1 MVTPMLYSELSPT
14 DKEALWMAFN
24 KRFPIGLSKEFLLKE
39 ARVSKLVALET
50 TWETIF
56 EQLQQH
62 PKDLTRVLKTSVD
75 MRPDD
80 QNLCEIVEILCP
92 PAPVGWFATVAS
104 VVSLGILA
112 TLAFPQES
120 PTTNAFARAEET
132 QADLAAMKRFEH
144 AAYTKELETITTAS
158 PEPILL
164 PDAGPEEKMGST
176 ARALE
181 ETTASLSAIPAP
193 VYEDGEYEQPV
204 SQSQGLITP
213 KRCNIEGS
221 GEIIGYWY
229 AGANPPEVM
238 NGWTT
243 IPHGMNV
250 RLDYPERHNAYNAKS
265 SVSCVLF
272 ANMEVP
278 VLDEPLLVAGGKYWV
293 PLRSVPR
300 G

>member
-1 MVTPMLYSELSPT
+1 
-14 DKEALWMAFN
+14 MAFG

-39 ARVSKLVALET
+39 ARVSKLVPLEAS
-50 TWETIF
+50 WETIF
-56 EQLQQH
+56 EQLEQH
-62 PKDLTRVLKTSVD
+62 PKDLARILKTAVE

-80 QNLCEIVEILCP
+80 SNLCEIVEIMCP

-112 TLAFPQES
+112 SIAFPQES

-132 QADLAAMKRFEH
+132 QADLAALQRFEQ
-144 AAYTKELETITTAS
+144 ATYTEEVAKITTEAS
-158 PEPILL
+158 EPILL
-164 PDAGPEEKMGST
+164 PDAGPEERTPGS

-181 ETTASLSAIPAP
+181 EAFATLTPIPTP
-193 VYEDGEYEQPV
+193 VYESETSVHQNPV
-204 SQSQGLITP
+204 GQSQDLSAP
-213 KRCNIEGS
+213 KRCTIEGS

-250 RLDYPERHNAYNAKS
+250 RLDYPERHNAYNAKAP
-265 SVSCVLF
+265 VSCVLF
-272 ANMEVP
+272 PNMEVP
-278 VLDEPLLVAGGKYWV
+278 VLDEPILVAGGKYWV

>member
-1 MVTPMLYSELSPT
+1 
-14 DKEALWMAFN
+14 MAFN

-56 EQLQQH
+56 ERLH
-62 PKDLTRVLKTSVD
+62 HRPKDLTRVLKMAVD

-80 QNLCEIVEILCP
+80 SNLCEIVEILCP

-112 TLAFPQES
+112 TIAFPQES
-120 PTTNAFARAEET
+120 VTTNAFAHAEET
-132 QADLAAMKRFEH
+132 QADLAAMQRFEQ
-144 AAYTKELETITTAS
+144 ATYTQELETITTENT
-158 PEPILL
+158 EPILL
-164 PDAGPEEKMGST
+164 PDAGTEEKIGST

-181 ETTASLSAIPAP
+181 ETTATLSAIPTP
-193 VYEDGEYEQPV
+193 IYEDGDYEEPI
-204 SQSQGLITP
+204 SQSQGLSTP

-250 RLDYPERHNAYNAKS
+250 RLDYPERHNNYNAKA
-265 SVSCVLF
+265 SVSCILF

-278 VLDEPLLVAGGKYWV
+278 VLDEPILVAGGKYWV
-293 PLRSVPR
+293 PLRSIPR

>member
-1 MVTPMLYSELSPT
+1 
-14 DKEALWMAFN
+14 MAFG

-39 ARVSKLVALET
+39 SRVSKLVALET

-56 EQLQQH
+56 EQLQH
-62 PKDLTRVLKTSVD
+62 RPKDLTRVLKTAVD

-80 QNLCEIVEILCP
+80 SNLCEIVEILCP

-120 PTTNAFARAEET
+120 PTSNAFARAEET
-132 QADLAAMKRFEH
+132 QADLAAMKRFEQ
-144 AAYTKELETITTAS
+144 ATFTQKLETVATEAT
-158 PEPILL
+158 EPILL
-164 PDAGPEEKMGST
+164 PDAAPEEKMGRT

-181 ETTASLSAIPAP
+181 ETTATLGGLPTP

-204 SQSQGLITP
+204 PQSQSLSTP
-213 KRCNIEGS
+213 QRCNIEGS

-229 AGANPPEVM
+229 AGANKPEVM

-250 RLDYPERHNAYNAKS
+250 RLDYPERHNNYDAKAT
-265 SVSCVLF
+265 VSCVLF
-272 ANMEVP
+272 PNMEVP
-278 VLDEPLLVAGGKYWV
+278 VLDDPILVAGGKYWV

>member
-1 MVTPMLYSELSPT
+1 
-14 DKEALWMAFN
+14 MAFS

-56 EQLQQH
+56 EQLQQR
-62 PKDLTRVLKTSVD
+62 PKDLTRVLKTAVD

-80 QNLCEIVEILCP
+80 SNLCEIVEILCP

-112 TLAFPQES
+112 TCIFPQES
-120 PTTNAFARAEET
+120 PTTNAFARAEQT

-144 AAYTKELETITTAS
+144 ATYTQELKPSPQPLQNPSFYRMPVQKKRWAPPHEHWKKTTA
-158 PEPILL
+158 
-164 PDAGPEEKMGST
+164 T
-176 ARALE
+176 
-181 ETTASLSAIPAP
+181 LSAIPTP
-193 VYEDGEYEQPV
+193 IYEDGEYEQPV
-204 SQSQGLITP
+204 SQSQGLSAP

-250 RLDYPERHNAYNAKS
+250 RLDYPERHNNYNAKA

-278 VLDEPLLVAGGKYWV
+278 VLDEPTFGSWWEVLG
-293 PLRSVPR
+293 ST
-300 G
+300 